1 MIEIPFGGYT
11 YMSIDWEKEV
21 AHRSD
26 ELLNDLS
33 ELLSIDSS
41 RDVENK
47 TKDFPLGPGPAKALQ
62 TFLHFADRDN
72 FTTKNVD
79 NLAGRIELG
88 TVDAEDA
95 IAILSHVDVVPEGP
109 GWETNA
115 FEPTVKDGKLYARGT
130 SDDKGP
136 GIAAYYAMKIIK
148 ELKLPISKPVHM
160 ILGTDE
166 ESEWVGMNHYMEKE
180 TMPKV
185 GFSPDAEFPVING
198 EKGIV
203 SFKVNFPH
211 SSDGLV
217 TDFNSGL
224 RPNMVPQHAEATVTD
239 VDGVVPNLAADFQ
252 DFLDE
257 NPDISGEINTTANKF
272 TLKII
277 GKGSHAMEPFHGI
290 NAATY
295 LAKFLNT
302 LPLKENE
309 KVYFNFIDQYLF
321 LDHYGKSLQIDRHD
335 DVMGDLTVSPDIF
348 NFDESQADLLLN
360 IRYPK
365 GDTGETLTKKINQQL
380 PVSVSA
386 EIEGHNQLPHF
397 VDANDPLVQSLMAA
411 YQAHTDDKTSEPFT
425 VGGGT
430 YGRILKNGVAFGAM
444 FPGDANVM
452 HQANEYIELKKL
464 LKATAIYA
472 DAIYRLIK

>member
-1 MIEIPFGGYT
+1 
-11 YMSIDWEKEV
+11 MSIDWEKEV

-41 RDVENK
+41 RDTEHK
-47 TKDFPLGPGPAKALQ
+47 TNDYPLGPGPAKALQ
-62 TFLHFADRDN
+62 TFLKFADRDN
-72 FTTKNVD
+72 FTNKNVD

-88 TVDAEDA
+88 QSDDP
-95 IAILSHVDVVPEGP
+95 IAILAHVDVVPEGP

-115 FEPTVKDGKLYARGT
+115 FEPTIKDGNLYARGT

-136 GIAAYYAMKIIK
+136 AIAAYYALKIIK
-148 ELKLPISKPVHM
+148 ELNLPISKSVHM

-166 ESEWVGMNHYMEKE
+166 ESEWVGMDHYMEKE
-180 TMPKV
+180 TMPKT

-203 SFKVNFPH
+203 SFNVEFPTGQH
-211 SSDGLV
+211 QLV
-217 TDFNSGL
+217 KSFDSGL
-224 RPNMVPQHAEATVTD
+224 RPNMVPQHAEAVIEDNNGDLTD
-239 VDGVVPNLAADFQ
+239 LTNDFQ
-252 DFLDE
+252 EFLDQYDE
-257 NPDISGEINTTANKF
+257 ISGEIKVVANQYQ
-272 TLKII
+272 LKLV
-277 GKGSHAMEPFHGI
+277 GKGSHAMEPFNGV

-295 LAKFLNT
+295 LAKFINS
-302 LPLKENE
+302 LPLSDNE
-309 KVYFNFIDQYLF
+309 KKYFDFIENYLF
-321 LDHYGKSLQIDRHD
+321 LDHFGKKLNIAHHD

-348 NFDESQADLLLN
+348 NFDNEHANLLLN

-365 GDTGETLTKKINQQL
+365 GDTGETLTDKINQDL
-380 PVSVSA
+380 PA
-386 EIEGHNQLPHF
+386 GITAKIEGHNQLPHF
-397 VDANDPLVQSLMAA
+397 VDENDPLVQSLMAA
-411 YQAHTDDKTSEPFT
+411 YRAHTDDETSKPYT

-444 FPGDANVM
+444 FPGDENVM
-452 HQANEYIELKKL
+452 HQANEYINLEKL

>member
-1 MIEIPFGGYT
+1 
-11 YMSIDWEKEV
+11 MSIDWEKEV

-41 RDVENK
+41 RDVEHK
-47 TKDFPLGPGPAKALQ
+47 TNDYPLGPGPAKALQ
-62 TFLHFADRDN
+62 TFLHFAERDN
-72 FTTKNVD
+72 FKNKNVD

-88 TVDAEDA
+88 ESDDP
-95 IAILSHVDVVPEGP
+95 IAILAHVDVVPEGP
-109 GWETNA
+109 GWETDA
-115 FEPTVKDGKLYARGT
+115 FEPTVKGRNLYARGT

-136 GIAAYYAMKIIK
+136 AIAAYYALKIIK
-148 ELKLPISKPVHM
+148 ELKLPVSKSVHM

-180 TMPKV
+180 TMPET

-203 SFKVNFPH
+203 SFDIQFPK
-211 SSDGLV
+211 SANGIVKEFD
-217 TDFNSGL
+217 SGL
-224 RPNMVPQHAEATVTD
+224 RANMVPQHATAVIESAD
-239 VDGVVPNLAADFQ
+239 NLNNLFN
-252 DFLDE
+252 DFLKD
-257 NPDISGEINTTANKF
+257 NPDITGEISMNSNKYSI
-272 TLKII
+272 KVV
-277 GKGSHAMEPFHGI
+277 GKGSHAMEPYNGV

-295 LAKFLNT
+295 LAKFISTLELN
-302 LPLKENE
+302 NAE
-309 KVYFNFIDQYLF
+309 KTYFEFISDKLF
-321 LDHYGKSLQIDRHD
+321 LDHYGKSLSINNHD
-335 DVMGDLTVSPDIF
+335 DVMGDLTISPDILK
-348 NFDESQADLLLN
+348 FDADNASILLN

-365 GDTGETLTKKINQQL
+365 GDTGDTLTEKINASL
-380 PVSVSA
+380 PSEVTA
-386 EIEGHNQLPHF
+386 KIDGHNQLPHF

-411 YQAHTDDKTSEPFT
+411 YQSHTDDTKSEPFT

-444 FPGDANVM
+444 FPGDENVM
-452 HQANEYIELKKL
+452 HQANEYINLDKL